1 MKASGHLRI
10 RWVISALLLV
20 FPISASSARAQDD
33 DITAAVTETLAAW
46 GAGDFDKFAAFY
58 HPEARGFFL
67 DGGPMITGFDVAPLE
82 AAHEAGLRTRI
93 ELSDVK
99 VQRYGSLAV
108 TAALLRGTVTLP
120 NGMEIPG
127 AWRYT
132 ETRILEEGVWR
143 IVQYHFS
150 EQAADGAP

>member
-1 MKASGHLRI
+1 M
-10 RWVISALLLV
+10 
-20 FPISASSARAQDD
+20 
-33 DITAAVTETLAAW
+33 
-46 GAGDFDKFAAFY
+46 
-58 HPEARGFFL
+58 
-67 DGGPMITGFDVAPLE
+67 APLE

-93 ELSDVK
+93 ELSDLK

-120 NGMEIPG
+120 NGLEILG

-132 ETRILEEGVWR
+132 ETRMLEGGVWR

-150 EQAADGAP
+150 EQATDGAP